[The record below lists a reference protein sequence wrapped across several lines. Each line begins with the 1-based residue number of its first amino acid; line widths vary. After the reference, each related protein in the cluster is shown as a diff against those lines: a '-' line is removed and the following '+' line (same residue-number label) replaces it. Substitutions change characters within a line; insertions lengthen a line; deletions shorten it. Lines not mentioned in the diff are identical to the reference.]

1 MESVFAFGGQGHRK
15 ADIFS
20 KVVARHGMPKR
31 QGFLVRAAGYPA
43 DETDGRAVAQDAFAD
58 GSLIIQVS
66 SEAVGDLALVDKYVV
81 ILDGFHLMSAHRHRD
96 REFPVYIGL
105 DQFAVIFLGIP
116 AIDLERSEER
126 RVGKECVSPVS
137 FRG

>member
-1 MESVFAFGGQGHRK
+1 
-15 ADIFS
+15 
-20 KVVARHGMPKR
+20 MPKR
-31 QGFLVRAAGYPA
+31 QGVLVRAAGYPA

-116 AIDLERSEER
+116 AIDLELHPFDRHRAIDRKSTR
-126 RVGKECVSPVS
+126 LNSS
-137 FRG
+137 H